1 MRATI
6 GITAG
11 DPAGIGLEVVLK
23 SISSALS
30 TARWVLFTDR
40 PIFDRNL
47 ARFYP
52 ELQHRWIENLSDVSD
67 DPVLFVFDLRGNVS
81 GIQWTQPTPATGG
94 RPLAYLQAASAAALA
109 GTLDAI
115 VTAPVSK
122 EAIGGDFRGQTDFLA
137 ERAGV
142 EQYAMA
148 FFAPTFKVVLAT
160 IHLSLRE
167 ALAQIS
173 TEHYIRLIRFV
184 HAKVGPERIAVA
196 AINPHAGE
204 GGIFG
209 REDIDILAPAVR
221 QCAAEGILVS
231 GPHSA
236 DSLYYRAHSGEF
248 DIVIAP
254 YHDQGLIPIKLVA
267 HGDATNVTLGLPYV
281 RTSPDHGT
289 AFSIAGRGEADPA
302 GMKAA
307 LRRAVELVRRP

>member
-1 MRATI
+1 MSNRKLIRPSLAEIKEQLTVRQPRAKRPAPNDQTNAENFYYVKQIQNKTPMVVVLQDGETI
-6 GITAG
+6 KGSIEWYDKNSIKMNRSP
-11 DPAGIGLEVVLK
+11 DPPLLLLKHYIKYMYKENERRTSINKLACAPLSGCCRISRSLEVVLK
-23 SISSALS
+23 SIYSALS

-47 ARFYP
+47 GRFYP
-52 ELQHRWIENLSDVSD
+52 QLQHRWIENLSDVSD
-67 DPVLFVFDLRGNVS
+67 DPVLYVFDLRGNVS

-94 RPLAYLQAASAAALA
+94 RALAYLQAASAAALA

-173 TEHYIRLIRFV
+173 TEHYIR
-184 HAKVGPERIAVA
+184 
-196 AINPHAGE
+196 
-204 GGIFG
+204 
-209 REDIDILAPAVR
+209 
-221 QCAAEGILVS
+221 S
-231 GPHSA
+231 SA
-236 DSLYYRAHSGEF
+236 SFTQSRLNNR
-248 DIVIAP
+248 
-254 YHDQGLIPIKLVA
+254 
-267 HGDATNVTLGLPYV
+267 
-281 RTSPDHGT
+281 
-289 AFSIAGRGEADPA
+289 RGSD
-302 GMKAA
+302 
-307 LRRAVELVRRP
+307 